1 MREARKGML
10 LVISGPSG
18 AGKGTLYNRV
28 LAADPTITFSVSYTT
43 RGPRPGEVD
52 GKDYCF
58 VTEDQFRQMLDQDGF
73 LEHADVHGHM
83 YGTPRQPVL
92 DALEAGRSVMLD
104 IDPQG
109 ALQVMEKMPD
119 CVSVFILPPSFAE
132 LRRRLTGRG
141 TEKPEEIERRLHN
154 ARGEVK
160 LMGKYQYLVVND
172 DLEVAYRTLQGIVD
186 AEKQR
191 SSRFFPVVEEE

>member
-1 MREARKGML
+1 M
-10 LVISGPSG
+10 
-18 AGKGTLYNRV
+18 
-28 LAADPTITFSVSYTT
+28 
-43 RGPRPGEVD
+43 
-52 GKDYCF
+52 
-58 VTEDQFRQMLDQDGF
+58 TEEQFRQMLDRDGF
-73 LEHADVHGHM
+73 LEHAEVHGHL

-92 DALEAGRSVMLD
+92 DALGAGRSVMLD

-109 ALQVMEKMPD
+109 ALQVMDKMPD

-141 TEKPEEIERRLHN
+141 TEKPEEVERRLHN

>member
-58 VTEDQFRQMLDQDGF
+58 VTEEQFRQMLDRDGF
-73 LEHADVHGHM
+73 LEHADVHGHL

-141 TEKPEEIERRLHN
+141 TEKPEEVERRLHN

>member
-28 LAADPTITFSVSYTT
+28 LAADPTFTFSVSYTT

-58 VTEDQFRQMLDQDGF
+58 VTEEQFRQMLDRDGF
-73 LEHADVHGHM
+73 LEHADVHGHL

-141 TEKPEEIERRLHN
+141 TEKPEEIERRLRN
-154 ARGEVK
+154 ARGEVQ

-172 DLEVAYRTLQGIVD
+172 DLEAAYRTLQGIVD

-191 SSRFFPVVEEE
+191 SSRYFPVVEEE

>member
-58 VTEDQFRQMLDQDGF
+58 VTEAEFRQMLERDGF

-119 CVSVFILPPSFAE
+119 CVSVFILPPSFKE

>member
-10 LVISGPSG
+10 QVISGPSG

-28 LAADPTITFSVSYTT
+28 LHADESITFSVSYTT
-43 RGPRPGEVD
+43 RAPRPGEVE

-58 VTEDQFRQMLDQDGF
+58 VTEEQFGEMLGRDGF

-92 DALEAGRSVMLD
+92 AALENGRSVMLD

-119 CVSVFILPPSFAE
+119 CVSVFILPPSFGE
-132 LRRRLTGRG
+132 LRRRLEGRG
-141 TEKPEEIERRLHN
+141 TETREEIERRLHN
-154 ARGEVK
+154 ARGEVA
-160 LMGKYQYLVVND
+160 LMDQYQYLVVNE
-172 DLEVAYRTLQGIVD
+172 DLEEAYQTLQCIVN

-191 SSRFFPVVEEE
+191 SCRYFPVVEE

>member
-58 VTEDQFRQMLDQDGF
+58 VTEEQFRQMLDRDGF
-73 LEHADVHGHM
+73 LEHADVHGHL

-141 TEKPEEIERRLHN
+141 TEKPEEIERRLRN

-191 SSRFFPVVEEE
+191 SSRYFPVVEEE